1 MNWIV
6 KNIPMAGA
14 TVVMLCMSTP
24 GRRSAAGW
32 RPVSA
37 ASGVP
42 LAEPIGGPAA
52 GVSDMCGSSL
62 SGLSLLRTGCPAS
75 IGSSV
80 WPKNIPSCCTY
91 MQGPGPRRPRPMA
104 DDAQATLRIVME
116 EIPDSHL
123 VAALARDFEREH
135 AGFDVQV
142 DIMYYD
148 FMLDLILGSIGESG
162 PPNGIVIFDNPWTSD
177 FSRGGLLRPIDDL
190 LADTPELD

>member
-1 MNWIV
+1 
-6 KNIPMAGA
+6 
-14 TVVMLCMSTP
+14 
-24 GRRSAAGW
+24 
-32 RPVSA
+32 
-37 ASGVP
+37 
-42 LAEPIGGPAA
+42 
-52 GVSDMCGSSL
+52 MCGSF
-62 SGLSLLRTGCPAS
+62 LSLVRAALRTERPAS

-91 MQGPGPRRPRPMA
+91 MQGAPPNARPRA
-104 DDAQATLRIVME
+104 ASDLGATLRIVME

-142 DIMYYD
+142 DIMHYD

-190 LADTPELD
+190 LTDTPELDWDDLAHRLLDPAALYGRRVRVAL